1 MVNWTETK
9 YFLTEIKHFQ
19 KLSER
24 LKKENEVVA
33 ELLGVREKCLIWPK
47 KRHFLTKMKE
57 KKFN

>member
-19 KLSER
+19 KLSEG

-33 ELLGVREKCLIWPK
+33 ELLGVREKWLIWPK